1 MILTVNDWT
10 VSISIFDKVSPL
22 TIILKD
28 CTQLYQWFV
37 LLVDSFI
44 RLLPNWLT
52 RVALKQYNYILQCPH
67 TIYRQWAQL
76 VWILMCLE
84 LLSVCCSHCYHSIV
98 SLFRNITFVHP
109 YGASSI
115 DGAAQVGL
123 QILMDRE
130 KSTSHSPKWE
140 PLRCCKSRSGISQC
154 LFWATW

>member
-52 RVALKQYNYILQCPH
+52 RVALKQYN
-67 TIYRQWAQL
+67 
-76 VWILMCLE
+76 
-84 LLSVCCSHCYHSIV
+84 
-98 SLFRNITFVHP
+98 
-109 YGASSI
+109 
-115 DGAAQVGL
+115 
-123 QILMDRE
+123 
-130 KSTSHSPKWE
+130 
-140 PLRCCKSRSGISQC
+140 
-154 LFWATW
+154 